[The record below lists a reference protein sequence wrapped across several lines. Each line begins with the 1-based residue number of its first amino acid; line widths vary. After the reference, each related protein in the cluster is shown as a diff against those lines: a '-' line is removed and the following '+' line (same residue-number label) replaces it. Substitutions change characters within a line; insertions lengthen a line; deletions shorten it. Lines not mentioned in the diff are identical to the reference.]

1 MKHTIKTGLASTA
14 LLALVAAM
22 SAPAFADVLPNAVT
36 SVQANVQISHN
47 QTVHD
52 GDGNVAK
59 IKDSAFEWATG
70 NIGANV
76 ASGDG
81 NQQANSMYIDQG
93 HGGFSLFSG
102 AVQLQKENDVYHA
115 YDQRATIKDAAFQYA
130 KGNMGVNV
138 AAGNLNQQS
147 NAAVILNQDQ
157 LNGLVA
163 GSLQG
168 ANDVRYCDSDDN
180 TATVKGSAFANA
192 SGNIG
197 MNVAAGNGNQ
207 QANSLVINNASGAA
221 APGSGSGS
229 E

>member
-22 SAPAFADVLPNAVT
+22 SAPAFADILPNPVT
-36 SVQANVQISHN
+36 SVQANVQISKGAS
-47 QTVHD
+47 VHD
-52 GDGNVAK
+52 GDGNRAT
-59 IKDSAFEWATG
+59 IKDSAFQWATG

-93 HGGFSLFSG
+93 HTGFSLFSG
-102 AVQLQKENDVYHA
+102 AVQLQKNNRVEDSS
-115 YDQRATIKDAAFQYA
+115 DQRATITDSAFYGA

-163 GSLQG
+163 GALQG
-168 ANDVRYCDSDDN
+168 AQGAHYCNSDDN
-180 TATVKGSAFANA
+180 HASISDSAFEYA
-192 SGNIG
+192 SGNVG
-197 MNVAAGNGNQ
+197 VNVAGGNGNQ
-207 QANSLVINNASGAA
+207 QANSLVINN
-221 APGSGSGS
+221 SGSH
-229 E
+229 